1 MSNLVDIPASQRLY
15 YDQLFKIADADGD
28 GVIGLNDSAFFKKS
42 GLPNAVLGEVWQ
54 LSDYRKVGNLDREGF
69 FVALSLISLAQQGKR
84 LGLDVVREK
93 VPPPKLVDVPPMQQ
107 DVPPHMP
114 IKQDPDW
121 IVSPQERK
129 LYLDIFR
136 QNDDDGDGFITGG
149 QARNLFGSSGL
160 PMQLLGQIWLMAD
173 LNKDQKL
180 DPHEFIIAMFLIANR
195 KRGLELPPVVPESLI
210 ASAWPDPSS
219 PTQPS
224 LPAGNPPN
232 PALSTPAGSEW
243 IIPPAEKVKYDDLF
257 KKTDS
262 DLDGFISGDQAR
274 NLFLRSGVPMS
285 ELSRIWLLSDLTQ
298 DQRLDKQEFS
308 IAMFLIHC
316 RIKGREL
323 PTPLPDIL
331 IASARDDFVPPRS
344 TGASITKND
353 KSRYDNFSIDDVV
366 ASPVVQSLPASGSNS
381 SIPSTTLSLPPE
393 ASSVPLTTVPS
404 LEGTRR
410 FNSASNLG
418 SSTQPSLTGPFGASP
433 SVGAHSPAVG
443 LNPAVSSAP
452 AVLAGG
458 SPFPVLSPP
467 FGAVPLVPNPALEV
481 ERTRQSIA
489 HHEKTKAD
497 MTEQLKEATNI
508 ATESARLLEEERA
521 RADAL
526 VAEIGEL
533 ESHIGDQR
541 ARGNMYKDNI
551 TNIRLQ
557 VKNMT
562 TQKEQLEELLKEK
575 RLQCEDQEQI
585 LTDLRIE
592 LDEKTNEA
600 EKYKGE
606 IEQLKARLEHL
617 RTATTEV
624 KAQLA
629 TAKKSISDSKAE
641 INRLNEEAKGMKATS
656 SSPPLNTR
664 AASPMNSHPGT
675 PTLPSLH
682 PPATRASS
690 LTSAFPLHHPDSSST
705 SPAVSHSSSLT
716 SSPSTAPFTFP
727 PPTNDT
733 FSFDNGREDPFAYP
747 SKDGF
752 GLAAVTNDSFGPP
765 APLQTSPSPPHPT
778 QDQPVFHDAN
788 AFFGTSEP
796 FGEPKADSFAKKSS
810 GEVTADPFA
819 ASYSFGAAVSG
830 KDAFESF
837 GGSSVTKEGFG
848 SGPASVVIPPT
859 PYNTVIGERKG
870 GLSGADIASAFSA
883 AAFGGSNGAETTNSF
898 FGSTEDT
905 FNAFSNTSDSFGS
918 GGSDSFLA
926 AHDAFAGTSLRESGG
941 FARGSGAFASVD
953 DSFGKQRGSG
963 AFPSVEAEKQRGS
976 GAFPSVEA
984 EKQRGSGAFPVIE
997 GEKQRGSGA
1006 FPSIDGDK
1014 HRSSGAFPSI
1024 EGEKQRGSGAFQAVA
1039 EADKPRG
1046 SGAFQAVTDADAF
1059 GKRDSGAHKA
1069 VAPAEEQ
1076 PAHPFGSDAFSTTDA
1091 FGNANAF
1098 GSSSNNAFGSPD
1110 AFSTTSDA
1118 FGSSGHDAFGA
1129 SSDAF
1134 GSGADAFGTSD
1145 AFGKSDVFGSAPNNA
1160 FGQGSPLKNSGGAN
1174 GVGEQDHKQPFG
1186 DHDVFGKQPDSFGT
1200 FDFADKKDGFDF

>member
-28 GVIGLNDSAFFKKS
+28 GVIGVSDSAFFKKS

-54 LSDYRKVGNLDREGF
+54 LSDYRNVGSLDREGF

-84 LGLDVVREK
+84 IDLDGVREK
-93 VPPPKLVDVPPMQQ
+93 VPPPKLVDVPPMKQ
-107 DVPPHMP
+107 DGPPHMP
-114 IKQDPDW
+114 IKQDSDW
-121 IVSPQERK
+121 VVSPQERK

-136 QNDDDGDGFITGG
+136 QNDEEGSGFITGA
-149 QARNLFGSSGL
+149 QARNLFSSSGL
-160 PMQLLGQIWLMAD
+160 PLQMLGQIWLMAD

-180 DPHEFIIAMFLIANR
+180 DPHEFVIAMFLIANR

-219 PTQPS
+219 PTQLS
-224 LPAGNPPN
+224 LPPGSSTN
-232 PALSTPAGSEW
+232 PAISPPAGSEW
-243 IIPPAEKVKYDDLF
+243 IIPPSEKVKYDDLF

-262 DLDGFISGDQAR
+262 DLDGFVSGDQAR

-285 ELSRIWLLSDLTQ
+285 ELSRIWLLSDITQ
-298 DQRLDKQEFS
+298 DQRLDKQEFA
-308 IAMFLIHC
+308 IAMFLIHS
-316 RIKGREL
+316 RLKGREL

-344 TGASITKND
+344 TGTSITKND
-353 KSRYDNFSIDDVV
+353 KSRYDNFRIDDVPV
-366 ASPVVQSLPASGSNS
+366 SPVVQSLPTSSSNS
-381 SIPSTTLSLPPE
+381 SIPSAALSLPTE
-393 ASSVPLTTVPS
+393 ASSVPNSTAHI

-410 FNSASNLG
+410 FSSASNLG
-418 SSTQPSLTGPFGASP
+418 APTQPTLSGPFGA

-452 AVLAGG
+452 AVLAGQ
-458 SPFPVLSPP
+458 FPLLSPS

-481 ERTRQSIA
+481 ERMRQTIA

-497 MTEQLKEATNI
+497 MTEQLKEASNI
-508 ATESARLLEEERA
+508 ATESARMLEEERA

-533 ESHIGDQR
+533 EGQIGDQR

-592 LDEKTNEA
+592 LGEKTNET
-600 EKYKGE
+600 EKYKSE

-629 TAKKSISDSKAE
+629 TAKKNISDSKAE
-641 INRLNEEAKGMKATS
+641 INRLNEEAKGMKAVS
-656 SSPPLNTR
+656 SSPPLNAR

-682 PPATRASS
+682 PPVTRASS
-690 LTSAFPLHHPDSSST
+690 LTSAFPLHHPDSAST
-705 SPAVSHSSSLT
+705 SAVSSPAITHSLSLT
-716 SSPSTAPFTFP
+716 SSPSTTPFSFP
-727 PPTNDT
+727 PHTTNDT

-765 APLQTSPSPPHPT
+765 TPLQSSPSPPHPT
-778 QDQPVFHDAN
+778 QDQHVFHDTN
-788 AFFGTSEP
+788 NSFFGTSEP
-796 FGEPKADSFAKKSS
+796 FGESKDPFAKKSS

-819 ASYSFGAAVSG
+819 ASYSFGGAVSG

-837 GGSSVTKEGFG
+837 GGSSVTREDFG
-848 SGPASVVIPPT
+848 SGPDSVVVPPT
-859 PYNTVIGERKG
+859 PFNSVIGERKG
-870 GLSGADIASAFSA
+870 GLSGTDIANAFSA
-883 AAFGGSNGAETTNSF
+883 AAFGGSNGIETTNSF
-898 FGSTEDT
+898 FGSTDDT
-905 FNAFSNTSDSFGS
+905 FNAFSNTNDSFGNS
-918 GGSDSFLA
+918 GNDTFLA
-926 AHDAFAGTSLRESGG
+926 AHDAFSGTSLRESGG
-941 FARGSGAFASVD
+941 FARGSGAFPGVD
-953 DSFGKQRGSG
+953 ADKQRGSG
-963 AFPSVEAEKQRGS
+963 AFPSV
-976 GAFPSVEA
+976 
-984 EKQRGSGAFPVIE
+984 E

-1006 FPSIDGDK
+1006 FPSIEGER
-1014 HRSSGAFPSI
+1014 HRGSGAFQAVV
-1024 EGEKQRGSGAFQAVA
+1024 EADKQRGSGAFQAVA

-1046 SGAFQAVTDADAF
+1046 SGAFQAVTEDAF
-1059 GKRDSGAHKA
+1059 GRRDSGVHKA
-1069 VAPAEEQ
+1069 VSPEESQ
-1076 PAHPFGSDAFSTTDA
+1076 TAHPFGNDAFSTTDA

-1110 AFSTTSDA
+1110 AFSTRDA
-1118 FGSSGHDAFGA
+1118 FGSSGHDAFTASGDAFGSGA
-1129 SSDAF
+1129 DAFGASDAF
-1134 GSGADAFGTSD
+1134 GSGADAFGS
-1145 AFGKSDVFGSAPNNA
+1145 APSNVFGQAAS
-1160 FGQGSPLKNSGGAN
+1160 LKSSGGAN
-1174 GVGEQDHKQPFG
+1174 GAGEPDHQ
-1186 DHDVFGKQPDSFGT
+1186 DVFGKPQDNFGT
-1200 FDFADKKDGFDF
+1200 FDFAEKKDGFDF